1 MRIAGTML
9 IVGCIIQNEL
19 SIFGG
24 AKLAAKDPFT

>member
-1 MRIAGTML
+1 MAGTML
-9 IVGCIIQNEL
+9 KFGCIIQNEL